1 MCSKGNPV
9 IIKCFSKKREE
20 EHLTGVRTSLKMMK
34 KTGMSVKNKVNEF
47 YLALTE
53 SCGWPEEK

>member
-20 EHLTGVRTSLKMMK
+20 ECLTGVRASLKMTNK
-34 KTGMSVKNKVNEF
+34 PQTSAKNKVNE
-47 YLALTE
+47 
-53 SCGWPEEK
+53 S